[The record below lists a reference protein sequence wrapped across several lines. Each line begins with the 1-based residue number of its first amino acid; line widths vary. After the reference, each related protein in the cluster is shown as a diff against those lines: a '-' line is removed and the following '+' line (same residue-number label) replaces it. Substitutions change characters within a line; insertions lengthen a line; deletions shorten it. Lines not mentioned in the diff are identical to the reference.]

1 MVPDRKLDNSAI
13 TLRLITTMGAKKR
26 QGGFWGGVKK
36 HIGKGMK
43 AVGKGIKTGLKHL
56 GTDTGDALIGLARD
70 ASTVLGGPESVNKA
84 LDTAQKASSKTREL
98 REIGKKAG
106 TLTQGTV
113 GMKRSSSMMNESST
127 SRMQGNRAGLTPAP
141 RESFAAPTS
150 MGSNSDGMSMARK
163 RFKAA

>member
-1 MVPDRKLDNSAI
+1 
-13 TLRLITTMGAKKR
+13 MGAKRR

-43 AVGKGIKTGLKHL
+43 AIGRGIKQGVKHL

-70 ASTVLGGPESVNKA
+70 ASSVLGGPESVTKA

-98 REIGKKAG
+98 REIGEKAG

-113 GMKRSSSMMNESST
+113 GMKRSASMMNESST
-127 SRMQGNRAGLTPAP
+127 SRMQSNRAGLTPAP
-141 RESFAAPTS
+141 REGMSNPTS
-150 MGSNSDGMSMARK
+150 MGTTADGMNMARK
-163 RFKAA
+163 RLKAS

>member
-1 MVPDRKLDNSAI
+1 
-13 TLRLITTMGAKKR
+13 MGAKGR

-43 AVGKGIKTGLKHL
+43 AIGRGIKQGVKHL
-56 GTDTGDALIGLARD
+56 GTDTGDALIGLARE
-70 ASTVLGGPESVNKA
+70 ASTVLGGPDSLNKA

-127 SRMQGNRAGLTPAP
+127 SRMQSNRAGLTPAP
-141 RESFAAPTS
+141 RESMAAPTS

-163 RFKAA
+163 RLKAF

>member
-1 MVPDRKLDNSAI
+1 
-13 TLRLITTMGAKKR
+13 
-26 QGGFWGGVKK
+26 
-36 HIGKGMK
+36 MK
-43 AVGKGIKTGLKHL
+43 AIGRGIKQGVKHL

-70 ASTVLGGPESVNKA
+70 ASTVLGGPDSLNKA

-127 SRMQGNRAGLTPAP
+127 SRMQSNRAGLTPAP
-141 RESFAAPTS
+141 RESMAAPTS

-163 RFKAA
+163 RLKAF